1 MATKMR
7 RVLPSGRGE
16 FIDKEEAQGNPHE
29 GPGTVFAST
38 RVVVTCI
45 SAHVSLLNN
54 GSEFTLYHACSCCL
68 VTQLHLTLC
77 EPMDCS
83 TLDFPV
89 LCHLLE
95 FAQTQVHCVGDG
107 IQPFYPLSS
116 PYPPAFNL
124 SQHKGLSKW
133 ITSSHQVARVFPLEF
148 PIRDFPSI

>member
-83 TLDFPV
+83 TLGFPV

-107 IQPFYPLSS
+107 IQPFCPLSS
-116 PYPPAFNL
+116 PSPPAF
-124 SQHKGLSKW
+124 
-133 ITSSHQVARVFPLEF
+133 
-148 PIRDFPSI
+148 PSIGLFSNEWALRIRWPK